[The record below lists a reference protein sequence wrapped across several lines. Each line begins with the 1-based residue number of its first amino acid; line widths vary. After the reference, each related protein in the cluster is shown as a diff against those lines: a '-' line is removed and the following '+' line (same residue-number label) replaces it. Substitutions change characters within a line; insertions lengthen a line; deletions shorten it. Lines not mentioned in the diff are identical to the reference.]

1 MGFALAKECKSDSI
15 EGIIVT
21 GEGAQLDGLDRR
33 LVAHL
38 NLPLL
43 ICQGVGETSSQELHS
58 YAVPI
63 GLALSS
69 LPGSLEKIDF
79 RQQDLAYPHPWK
91 RLTIPIATYFLAIIL
106 LACSFSFLSH
116 EILKHQENQIKQTY
130 LDLLKN
136 MNRSYQDFEAA
147 FHAKNP
153 HAYDS
158 FDGKTP
164 KIEQLEQEDFAQ
176 RLAFLQKE
184 LQATPDSFPLFAN
197 VPRVSDVLAWLSQHP
212 TVVSIDEHGNKQT
225 KLQIDN
231 FDYTMLKR
239 PQSGKKQE
247 KYQVKVELEFTS
259 PTPKWARE
267 FHDALIA
274 PNDWID
280 PKGEIKWNSNR
291 GKYKTSFFLKDK
303 TAYPSS

>member
-1 MGFALAKECKSDSI
+1 M
-15 EGIIVT
+15 
-21 GEGAQLDGLDRR
+21 
-33 LVAHL
+33 
-38 NLPLL
+38 
-43 ICQGVGETSSQELHS
+43 
-58 YAVPI
+58 
-63 GLALSS
+63 
-69 LPGSLEKIDF
+69 
-79 RQQDLAYPHPWK
+79 
-91 RLTIPIATYFLAIIL
+91 FL
-106 LACSFSFLSH
+106 
-116 EILKHQENQIKQTY
+116 
-130 LDLLKN
+130 
-136 MNRSYQDFEAA
+136 
-147 FHAKNP
+147 
-153 HAYDS
+153 
-158 FDGKTP
+158 
-164 KIEQLEQEDFAQ
+164 
-176 RLAFLQKE
+176 
-184 LQATPDSFPLFAN
+184 
-197 VPRVSDVLAWLSQHP
+197 VLAWLSQHP